1 MKFKSMKFNLII
13 NVCNVV
19 LYKIFPLI
27 TFPYITRILLEEG
40 VGKYNFTIS
49 CISYF
54 QLIAAL
60 GIVTYAIREGSK
72 IRDNKQKFEV
82 FARQIFEINL
92 MTMRILYLCYFL

>member
-54 QLIAAL
+54 QLIAA
-60 GIVTYAIREGSK
+60 K
-72 IRDNKQKFEV
+72 I
-82 FARQIFEINL
+82 
-92 MTMRILYLCYFL
+92 